1 MVAAAL
7 VRARQDVG
15 LWINLYGDERQSDE
29 RSFVADLSEALD
41 IKVVSVPHAK
51 GRLYEA
57 DFEAIS
63 SGFRPGLGGLDVHH
77 DRDWAQ
83 RFRKA
88 GAEAVMTGRGGDS
101 ILIQGTASDVYVDLW
116 RTDRWRSVFGGSLG
130 DLAALSEQSIWT
142 LIRRALSR
150 REARPAKSSVIG
162 QPYDGRSVP
171 TWIRDG
177 ADLGPAKINQIAG
190 LLDGIGRQA
199 PSFQTKSVEVLTPLL
214 ALPVVETCLSLPP
227 AQLFRGPRDRGLA
240 RMAFRE
246 RLPASILD
254 RQTKGEMSAIYG
266 RHIADNLSILR
277 PWLLNGRLAAEGIID
292 RRLADTV
299 LSHEHL
305 IWQGT
310 YADIMTAAAIEGWVR
325 VWEARLGPHRR
336 QGFLPAS

>member
-1 MVAAAL
+1 MYQKWTFSVFNDRPSGAGSIVSAGGAMSQNKQVAAA
-7 VRARQDVG
+7 
-15 LWINLYGDERQSDE
+15 I
-29 RSFVADLSEALD
+29 
-41 IKVVSVPHAK
+41 
-51 GRLYEA
+51 GRLPNL
-57 DFEAIS
+57 DLQ
-63 SGFRPGLGGLDVHH
+63 GLKTL
-77 DRDWAQ
+77 RDNAL
-83 RFRKA
+83 RFGTDAAPLVK
-88 GAEAVMTGRGGDS
+88 S
-101 ILIQGTASDVYVDLW
+101 ID
-116 RTDRWRSVFGGSLG
+116 
-130 DLAALSEQSIWT
+130 
-142 LIRRALSR
+142 
-150 REARPAKSSVIG
+150 AR
-162 QPYDGRSVP
+162 
-171 TWIRDG
+171 
-177 ADLGPAKINQIAG
+177 
-190 LLDGIGRQA
+190 
-199 PSFQTKSVEVLTPLL
+199 
-214 ALPVVETCLSLPP
+214 LPVVETCLSLPP